1 MDQVT
6 ANMAELSGH
15 VSAMTGLG
23 PALSA
28 AVGAPV
34 TGISAVAY
42 GVRRAVALRR
52 AGGRPARA
60 APAQAAPRG
69 PAVVAAEQSPSPRG
83 GRGGTEPGMIRRVFL
98 ARARRHAR
106 VSGYRRVARLAR
118 ALGAR
123 GPQSGAGVLARRPEI
138 TGRRVLAGAARAG
151 RSTAEGGGVRADVRV
166 GVAEYLDRQGQ
177 ETGAAPGIRRGQPEP
192 GGQRRRPPQ

>member
-1 MDQVT
+1 
-6 ANMAELSGH
+6 
-15 VSAMTGLG
+15 
-23 PALSA
+23 
-28 AVGAPV
+28 
-34 TGISAVAY
+34 
-42 GVRRAVALRR
+42 
-52 AGGRPARA
+52 
-60 APAQAAPRG
+60 
-69 PAVVAAEQSPSPRG
+69 
-83 GRGGTEPGMIRRVFL
+83 MIRRVFWL
-98 ARARRHAR
+98 VLGATLG

-151 RSTAEGGGVRADVRV
+151 RSTAEGVAFVRDVRV